1 VRVGVVSKW
10 AIPLG
15 SLVFVTILHTPV
27 MSLGA
32 DIVWYSGVDV
42 ENVALLSAEREAD
55 VPQGN
60 EADKMDITENI
71 GGLLCPDVYARLST
85 NLGATESDEM
95 MIDTDP
101 TASPSV
107 ARDKSGLIPPL
118 LVGGDAGTQTLGAC
132 VASGGP
138 LLELNQR
145 DSMFLVSDTLEELRT
160 IREGSVDYEVEN
172 AVCFSS
178 FFFLLSSF
186 FLSFSPSLQI
196 LTICVS

>member
-1 VRVGVVSKW
+1 MIS
-10 AIPLG
+10 LG
-15 SLVFVTILHTPV
+15 S
-27 MSLGA
+27 
-32 DIVWYSGVDV
+32 DIVWYSVVDAKDV

-71 GGLLCPDVYARLST
+71 GGLLCPDVYAPLFT
-85 NLGATESDEM
+85 DFGVTESDEM

-107 ARDKSGLIPPL
+107 ARDRSGLIPPSL
-118 LVGGDAGTQTLGAC
+118 AGGDAGTQTLEAC

-138 LLELNQR
+138 PLELNQR

-178 FFFLLSSF
+178 VFSLFFFFPLSSNF
-186 FLSFSPSLQI
+186 DYLRI
-196 LTICVS
+196 LTRSLLIFSIRLATNQCLALVML